1 MNGSSML
8 WVLSIF
14 PAAFMVAL
22 VAALTR
28 WPPNSV
34 NRTYGYRTRR
44 SMASQEAWDYAQPR
58 STELIHQWTIW
69 MVVWTPLVIWRW
81 GLDGSVLITNGLMTV
96 GVLLPLWYVER
107 ELKHPPFRASG
118 TLHRFGWG
126 FTVFIFMST
135 FIPIQHDRAEREA
148 EVRGKVIDLRWHE
161 RSRDVGIQLDGDD
174 THYYINRGL
183 DMGMDSLAW
192 KSAVVG
198 RTVTLQVV
206 DRPAGLNWFGSVG
219 PVRGVILDGDTLY
232 RTGSVVNP

>member
-1 MNGSSML
+1 ML
-8 WVLSIF
+8 STLAVL
-14 PAAFMVAL
+14 PAVFLVVL
-22 VAALTR
+22 VAIMKR

-58 STELIHQWTIW
+58 SIELLHQWTIW
-69 MVVWTPLVIWRW
+69 MVVWTPLVMWRW
-81 GLDGSVLITNGLMTV
+81 GLDASVLITNGLMTV

-126 FTVFIFMST
+126 FTAFIFMST
-135 FIPIQHDRAEREA
+135 FVPIQHDRDEREA

-161 RSRDVGIQLDGDD
+161 RSRDVGIQLDEDE

-192 KSAVVG
+192 NRAVVG

-219 PVRGVILDGDTLY
+219 PVRGVILEGDTLY

>member
-1 MNGSSML
+1 ML

-22 VAALTR
+22 IAALTK

-58 STELIHQWTIW
+58 STALIRQWTIW
-69 MVVWTPLVIWRW
+69 MMVWTPLVIWRW
-81 GLDGSVLITNGLMTV
+81 GLDASVLITNGLMTV
-96 GVLLPLWYVER
+96 GVLVPLWYVER
-107 ELKHPPFRASG
+107 ELKHPPFHASG
-118 TLHRFGWG
+118 SLHRFGWG
-126 FTVFIFMST
+126 MTAFIFMST
-135 FIPIQHDRAEREA
+135 FVPIQHDRDEREA
-148 EVRGKVIDLRWHE
+148 EIKGKVVDFRWHYD
-161 RSRDVGIQLDGDD
+161 SRDVGIQLDGDD
-174 THYYINRGL
+174 TNYYINRGL

-192 KSAVVG
+192 NVSVVG
-198 RTVTLQVV
+198 RMVTLQVV

-232 RTGSVVNP
+232 RTGRVVNP